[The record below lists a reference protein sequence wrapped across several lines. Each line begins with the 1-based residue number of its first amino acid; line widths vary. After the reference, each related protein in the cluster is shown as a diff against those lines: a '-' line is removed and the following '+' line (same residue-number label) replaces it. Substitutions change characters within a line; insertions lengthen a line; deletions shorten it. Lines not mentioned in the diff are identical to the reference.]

1 MAEARGPGTS
11 SLDRAPRN
19 GAQGG
24 AATTGLGL
32 PALIGVSPRRER
44 LRLRTLLLL
53 RWMAIGGQLTA
64 LLTVSYG
71 LGFQINLLPCLVLI
85 AVSAAMNAWMTVSN
99 PPQRMAHRPEAAAH
113 IGFDILQLT
122 GMLYFTGGI
131 INPFSLLLIA
141 PVTLAAATLPWR
153 YAALLG
159 GMAIAAGFALAV
171 WYLPL
176 PWSAPGQMDLP
187 LLYRVGLS
195 VATAAGVAFTAAYA
209 GYAAAES
216 ARMEI
221 ALHVAET
228 VLAREQRLS
237 ALGGLAAA
245 AAHELGTPLATITLV
260 AKELARETTGAVKED
275 ADLLVSQAQRCR
287 DILRSLSETPD
298 TTDAV
303 HARMSLAQLLQ
314 EVTEPYSDIAGVEVI
329 WNVAGRGE
337 TPPELRRLAE
347 VVHAL
352 ASFVENAVDF
362 AATEVRVIGRF
373 DDESITVE
381 VSDDGDGFAPEI
393 FAKLGEPYVTSRP
406 GAEGSRTGH
415 EGMGLGFFIAK
426 TLLERTGATVDFR
439 NARQGG
445 AVVSVRWPRAAVEA
459 NGD

>member
-1 MAEARGPGTS
+1 MAV
-11 SLDRAPRN
+11 
-19 GAQGG
+19 
-24 AATTGLGL
+24 LGL
-32 PALIGVSPRRER
+32 PTLPGVSPRRER

-53 RWMAIGGQLTA
+53 RWMSIGGQLTA
-64 LLTVSYG
+64 LFAVSYG
-71 LGFQINLLPCLVLI
+71 LGFQVHLLPCLVLI
-85 AVSAAMNAWMTVSN
+85 AASAAMNAWMTATN
-99 PPQRMAHRPEAAAH
+99 PPQRMAHRPEAAAQ
-113 IGFDILQLT
+113 IGFDILQLA

-153 YAALLG
+153 YAAGLG
-159 GMAIAAGFALAV
+159 ALAIAASFALAY

-176 PWSAPGQMDLP
+176 PWTMPAGLDAPE
-187 LLYRVGLS
+187 LLRTGL
-195 VATAAGVAFTAAYA
+195 AIANAAGVAFTASYA
-209 GYAAAES
+209 AYAAAES

-260 AKELARETTGAVKED
+260 AKELARETTGSVKED
-275 ADLLVSQAQRCR
+275 ADLLVSQAERSR

-303 HARMSLAQLLQ
+303 HARMSLAQLLE
-314 EVTEPYSDIAGVEVI
+314 EVTDPYTGIADIEVI
-329 WNVAGRGE
+329 WNVASRGE
-337 TPPELRRLAE
+337 EPPDLRRLAE

-362 AATEVRVIGRF
+362 AGTEVRVIGRF
-373 DDESITVE
+373 DSVSVTVE
-381 VSDDGDGFAPEI
+381 VADDGEGFAPEI

-426 TLLERTGATVDFR
+426 TLLERTGAAVDFR

-445 AVVSVRWPRAAVEA
+445 AVVSVRWPRASIEAVAE
-459 NGD
+459 